1 MDVFDKMI
9 IFIATAMPECDLY
22 EQRRI
27 YEFVREGEEGVGE
40 DPEF

>member
-1 MDVFDKMI
+1 MHVFDKMI

-27 YEFVREGEEGVGE
+27 YEFVREGE